1 MWMTFL
7 ALRNSIAIL
16 MAALGV
22 AILGFVALGRLP
34 IDLFPNINLPIIN
47 IGTVYTGAGVLDI
60 EKTVTYPIEKAVSA
74 VSDVKFVESKSR
86 QGLSTVRVWMNW
98 GADVNNGQTEVIQRI
113 QQILNSLPT
122 GIKQP
127 FIVRFD
133 LSNIP
138 VCLVTVAGGG
148 LDERQLYDLA
158 YNVIEPQLER
168 LGGVASAS
176 VDGGKVRQITV
187 NLNRD
192 QLFAKGLSVLD
203 VVRAVNDSNFL
214 LPAGDI
220 KVGRLDYNIYTN
232 NQFKIVQP
240 MEDIVVRKAGANAV
254 PIHVKDI
261 GYVVDSHETQTAIVR
276 NDGERGVFMRVNKQP
291 GANTINVV
299 DQVKELL
306 PRVIGVP
313 PGVKVGITFD
323 QSTYIRQAIQSLWH
337 EALMGSGLAFLV
349 ILVFLR
355 SLTSTLIISIAIPL
369 SILLSFI
376 CMYFL
381 GQTLNVFTLGGLAL
395 AVGRLVDDSIVELEN
410 INRHLN
416 IPGTPRSRA
425 VLEAAR
431 EVAMPIFAATITT
444 IIVFVPT
451 VFLEGQTKLLFIPL
465 TFTISIS
472 LFASFLI
479 SRTVTPLLALK
490 ILQPEKPIDPASRGI
505 KNRVFRLSQRF
516 FEGMEEVYQ
525 RIIEWALEHRALVV
539 GGVAVAF
546 VASLFLVT
554 APYFGLKPL
563 IGTEFFPGS
572 DEAQFRVNIRAPV
585 GTRVEETERIVKGME
600 SIIRTNVRPEE
611 MKSIVSNVG
620 IPQGRS
626 AVFTNNTGPH
636 SATVQVYLSTADKR
650 KRSDREIVN
659 ALRPKFAGQFP
670 GTTYR
675 FVPGGVVS
683 RVINFGS
690 ETAIEVEILGYDLA
704 TADALSREVARIM
717 QSTEGIADVNI
728 SRDANYPEFQVAVDR
743 EKAAALGLSQRD
755 VAQAALFSL
764 NSNASVNPSV
774 FTDPR
779 TGNQY
784 NVVVQLDE
792 PYRRTSDD
800 LGRLFVTTPTD
811 RPVLLSSIASI
822 TKSTGPVEIERKY
835 QQRLIRIA
843 ANAVGRDLGSAS
855 EELESKFRQL
865 PMPAG
870 FSIRLG
876 GQTEQQREAFGSL
889 YFTSI
894 LAIILVY
901 MVLASQFKSLM
912 DPFTIMFSVP
922 MGLIGVF
929 WALYLTNT
937 TLSTTSFM
945 GIIMMVGIVVSN
957 GVLLV
962 EYINELRR
970 HGMPLLEAVPRA
982 GRIRLRP
989 ILMTVLTTVV
999 GLLPMAL
1006 AFGVGTEANQP
1017 LAIAVIGGLLVSTFF
1032 TLVLIPTLYVVF
1044 EERFPRTMHALE
1056 PEPTVPAPEAQ
1067 RGQPE
1072 PHPQRP

>member
-7 ALRNSIAIL
+7 ALRNAIAIL
-16 MAALGV
+16 MASLGV
-22 AILGFVALGRLP
+22 AILGFVALARLP

-86 QGLSTVRVWMNW
+86 QGLSTVRLWMNW

-138 VCLVTVAGGG
+138 VCLVTVSGGD

-158 YNVIEPQLER
+158 YNTIEPQLER

-176 VDGGKVRQITV
+176 VDGGRVRQITV

-192 QLFAKGLSVLD
+192 QLYAKRLSVID
-203 VVRAVNDSNFL
+203 VVRAVNEANFL

-232 NQFKIVQP
+232 NQFKVVQP
-240 MEDIVVRKAGANAV
+240 MEDIVIQRAGPSGT
-254 PIHVKDI
+254 PIHVKDV
-261 GYVVDSHETQTAIVR
+261 GHVVDSHETQTAVVR
-276 NDGERGVFMRVNKQP
+276 IDGHRGVFMRVNKQP
-291 GANTINVV
+291 GANTIAVV
-299 DQVKELL
+299 DQVRELL
-306 PRVIGVP
+306 PKVTGVP
-313 PGVKVGITFD
+313 PGVRVGVTFD
-323 QSTYIRQAIQSLWH
+323 QSIYIRQAIESLWQ
-337 EALMGSGLAFLV
+337 EAMQGSALAFVV
-349 ILVFLR
+349 ILIFLR
-355 SLTSTLIISIAIPL
+355 SFTSTLIISIAIPL

-416 IPGTPRSRA
+416 IPDTPRRKA
-425 VLEAAR
+425 VLDAAR

-451 VFLEGQTKLLFIPL
+451 VFLEGQIKLLFIPL

-472 LFASFLI
+472 LFASFLV
-479 SRTVTPLLALK
+479 SRTVTPLLALRV
-490 ILQPEKPIDPASRGI
+490 LRPEHPVDPASRRV
-505 KNRVFRLSQRF
+505 KDRVFRLSQRF
-516 FEGMEEVYQ
+516 FDGMETLYQ
-525 RIIEWALEHRALVV
+525 RLLEWALGRRGLVV
-539 GGVAVAF
+539 GWVAVAF
-546 VASLFLVT
+546 AGSMFLVL
-554 APYFGLKPL
+554 APWFGLKPL
-563 IGTEFFPGS
+563 IGTEFFPPS
-572 DEAQFRVNIRAPV
+572 DEAQFRINAKAPI
-585 GTRVEETERIVKGME
+585 GTRIEETERIVKGME
-600 SIIRTNVRPEE
+600 SIIRATLRPEE
-611 MKSIVSNVG
+611 LTSVVTNVG

-626 AVFTNNTGPH
+626 AVFTSNTGPH
-636 SATVQVYLSTADKR
+636 SATIQVYLSTADKR
-650 KRSDREIVN
+650 TRSDREIVN
-659 ALRPKFAGQFP
+659 ALRPRFAGQFP
-670 GTTYR
+670 GTRYQ
-675 FVPGGVVS
+675 FVAGGLVS

-690 ETAIEVEILGYDLA
+690 ETAIQVEILGYDLA
-704 TADALSREVARIM
+704 TADALSREVARLM
-717 QSTEGIADVNI
+717 QATEGIADVNI
-728 SRDANYPEFQVAVDR
+728 SRDANYPQFELLVDR
-743 EKAAALGLSQRD
+743 EKAASAGLSQRD
-755 VAQAALFSL
+755 IAQAALFSL
-764 NSNASVNPSV
+764 NSNASVNPSI

-784 NVVVQLDE
+784 NLVVQLDE
-792 PYRRTSDD
+792 PYRQTPDD
-800 LGRLFVTTPTD
+800 LARLFVTVND
-811 RPVLLSSIASI
+811 RPVLLSTVASI
-822 TKSTGPVEIERKY
+822 VQSTGPVEIERKY
-835 QQRLIRIA
+835 AQRLIRIN
-843 ANAVGRDLGSAS
+843 ANAVGRDLGSIS
-855 EELESKFRQL
+855 EDLEAKFRRL
-865 PMPAG
+865 PLPAG
-870 FSIRLG
+870 FTVRLG
-876 GQTEQQREAFGSL
+876 GQTEQQRESFASL

-894 LAIILVY
+894 LAVILVY
-901 MVLASQFKSLM
+901 MVLASQFKSLK

-962 EYINELRR
+962 EYINERRRRGEPLRV
-970 HGMPLLEAVPRA
+970 AVPRA

-989 ILMTVLTTVV
+989 ILMTTLTTVV

-1032 TLVLIPTLYVVF
+1032 TLVLIPTLYVIL
-1044 EERFPRTMHALE
+1044 EERFPRTIG
-1056 PEPTVPAPEAQ
+1056 APEETA
-1067 RGQPE
+1067 
-1072 PHPQRP
+1072 

>member
-7 ALRNSIAIL
+7 ALRNAIAIL
-16 MAALGV
+16 MASLGV
-22 AILGFVALGRLP
+22 AILGFVALARLP

-86 QGLSTVRVWMNW
+86 QGLSTVRLWMNW

-138 VCLVTVAGGG
+138 VCLVTVSGGD

-158 YNVIEPQLER
+158 YNTIEPQLER

-176 VDGGKVRQITV
+176 VDGGRVRQITV

-192 QLFAKGLSVLD
+192 QLYAKRLSVID
-203 VVRAVNDSNFL
+203 VVRAVNEANFL

-232 NQFKIVQP
+232 NQFKVVQP
-240 MEDIVVRKAGANAV
+240 MEDIVIQRAGPSGT
-254 PIHVKDI
+254 PIHVKDV
-261 GYVVDSHETQTAIVR
+261 GHVVDSHETQTAVVR
-276 NDGERGVFMRVNKQP
+276 IDGHRGVFMRVNKQP
-291 GANTINVV
+291 GANTI
-299 DQVKELL
+299 
-306 PRVIGVP
+306 
-313 PGVKVGITFD
+313 
-323 QSTYIRQAIQSLWH
+323 A
-337 EALMGSGLAFLV
+337 
-349 ILVFLR
+349 
-355 SLTSTLIISIAIPL
+355 
-369 SILLSFI
+369 
-376 CMYFL
+376 
-381 GQTLNVFTLGGLAL
+381 
-395 AVGRLVDDSIVELEN
+395 VDDSIVELEN

-416 IPGTPRSRA
+416 IPDTPRRKA
-425 VLEAAR
+425 VLDAAR

-451 VFLEGQTKLLFIPL
+451 VFLEGQIKLLFIPL

-472 LFASFLI
+472 LFASFLV
-479 SRTVTPLLALK
+479 SRTVTPLLALRV
-490 ILQPEKPIDPASRGI
+490 LRPEHPVDPASRRV
-505 KNRVFRLSQRF
+505 KDRVFRLSQRF
-516 FEGMEEVYQ
+516 FDGMETLYQ
-525 RIIEWALEHRALVV
+525 RLLEWALGRRGLVV
-539 GGVAVAF
+539 GWVAVAF
-546 VASLFLVT
+546 AGSMFLVL
-554 APYFGLKPL
+554 APWFGLKPL
-563 IGTEFFPGS
+563 IGTEFFPPS
-572 DEAQFRVNIRAPV
+572 DEAQFRINAKAPI
-585 GTRVEETERIVKGME
+585 GTRIEETERIVKGME
-600 SIIRTNVRPEE
+600 SIIRATLRPEE
-611 MKSIVSNVG
+611 LTSVVTNVG

-626 AVFTNNTGPH
+626 AVFTSNTGPH
-636 SATVQVYLSTADKR
+636 SATIQVYLSTADKR
-650 KRSDREIVN
+650 TRSDREIVN
-659 ALRPKFAGQFP
+659 ALRPRFAGQFP
-670 GTTYR
+670 GTRYQ
-675 FVPGGVVS
+675 FVGGGLVA
-683 RVINFGS
+683 RVLNFGS
-690 ETAIEVEILGYDLA
+690 ETAIQVEILGYDLA
-704 TADALSREVARIM
+704 TADALSREVARLM
-717 QSTEGIADVNI
+717 QATEGIADVNI
-728 SRDANYPEFQVAVDR
+728 SRDANYPQFELLVDR
-743 EKAAALGLSQRD
+743 EKAASAGLSQRD
-755 VAQAALFSL
+755 IAQAALFPL
-764 NSNASVNPSV
+764 NSNASVNPSI

-784 NVVVQLDE
+784 NLVVQLDE
-792 PYRRTSDD
+792 PYRQTPDD
-800 LGRLFVTTPTD
+800 LARLFVTVND
-811 RPVLLSSIASI
+811 RPVLLSTVGSIVQ
-822 TKSTGPVEIERKY
+822 STGPVEIERKY
-835 QQRLIRIA
+835 AQRLIRIN
-843 ANAVGRDLGSAS
+843 ANAVGRDLGSIS
-855 EELESKFRQL
+855 EELEAKFRRL
-865 PMPAG
+865 PLPAG
-870 FSIRLG
+870 FTVRLG
-876 GQTEQQREAFGSL
+876 GQTEQQRESFASL

-894 LAIILVY
+894 LAVILVY
-901 MVLASQFKSLM
+901 MVLASQFKSLK

-962 EYINELRR
+962 EYINERRR
-970 HGMPLLEAVPRA
+970 HGEPLLVAVPRA

-1032 TLVLIPTLYVVF
+1032 TLILIPTLYVML
-1044 EERFPRTMHALE
+1044 EERFPRTIR
-1056 PEPTVPAPEAQ
+1056 EA
-1067 RGQPE
+1067 E
-1072 PHPQRP
+1072 ETS

>member
-1 MWMTFL
+1 MTLL

-16 MAALGV
+16 MASLGV
-22 AILGFVALGRLP
+22 AILGLVALGRLP
-34 IDLFPNINLPIIN
+34 VDLFPNINLPIIN
-47 IGTVYTGAGVLDI
+47 VGTIYTGAGVLDI

-86 QGLSTVRVWMNW
+86 QGLSTVRLWMNW

-127 FIVRFD
+127 FIVRYD

-138 VCLVTVAGGG
+138 VVLVTVSGGG
-148 LDERQLYDLA
+148 LDERQLYDLT
-158 YNVIEPQLER
+158 YNAIEPQLER

-176 VDGGKVRQITV
+176 IDGGKVRQITV

-192 QLFAKGLSVLD
+192 QLYAKGVSIVD
-203 VVRAVNDSNFL
+203 VVSAVNSANFL
-214 LPAGDI
+214 LPAGDM
-220 KVGRLDYNIYTN
+220 KSGRLDYNLYTN
-232 NQFKIVQP
+232 NQFAIVPP
-240 MEDIVVRKAGANAV
+240 MENIVVRTVGPNGV
-254 PIHVKDI
+254 PIHVKDL
-261 GYVVDSHETQTAIVR
+261 GYVADSHETQTSIVR
-276 NDGERGVFMRVNKQP
+276 IDDERGVFLSVNKQP
-291 GANTINVV
+291 GANTIAVV
-299 DQVKELL
+299 DQVKKLL
-306 PRVIGVP
+306 PTLLGVP

-323 QSTYIRQAIQSLWH
+323 QSIYIRRAIESLWDEAIQ
-337 EALMGSGLAFLV
+337 GSVLAFVV

-416 IPGTPRSRA
+416 IPGTPRRTA
-425 VLEAAR
+425 VLDAAR
-431 EVAMPIFAATITT
+431 EVAMPIFSATITT

-451 VFLEGQTKLLFIPL
+451 VFLEGQIKLLFIPL

-472 LFASFLI
+472 LFASFLV

-490 ILQPEKPIDPASRGI
+490 LITPEKPVGPASRSL
-505 KNRVFRLSQRF
+505 RDRLFLGSRYF
-516 FEGMEEVYQ
+516 FTWIEERYA
-525 RIIEWALEHRALVV
+525 RSIEWALAHPRLVV
-539 GGVAVAF
+539 GSTAGAF
-546 VASLFLVT
+546 AASLLLVS
-554 APYFGLKPL
+554 APSLGLGPL
-563 IGTEFFPGS
+563 IGTEFFPAS
-572 DEAQFRVNIRAPV
+572 DEAQFRINVKAPV
-585 GTRVEETERIVKGME
+585 GTRVEETERIVKAME
-600 SIIRTNVRPEE
+600 SIVKAELRAEE
-611 MKSIVSNVG
+611 LVSIVSNVG
-620 IPQGRS
+620 IPQGPS
-626 AVFTNNTGPH
+626 AVFTSNTGPH
-636 SATVQVYLSTADKR
+636 SASVQVDLSTADER
-650 KRSDREIVN
+650 KRSDREIIA
-659 ALRPKFAGQFP
+659 ALRPRFAGKFP

-675 FVPGGVVS
+675 FVPGGLVA
-683 RVINFGS
+683 RTINFGS
-690 ETAIEVEILGYDLA
+690 DTALEVEVLGYDLGA
-704 TADALSREVARIM
+704 ADALSRELARIM
-717 QSTEGIADVNI
+717 ASTSGVTDVTI
-728 SRDANYPEFQVAVDR
+728 SRDANYPQFEITVDR
-743 EKAAALGLSQRD
+743 EKAAAAGLFQRGIAEA
-755 VAQAALFSL
+755 VLFSL
-764 NSNASVNPSV
+764 NSNASISPSI

-792 PYRRTSDD
+792 PYRRTPED
-800 LGRLFVTTPTD
+800 LGRIFVTTD
-811 RPVLLSSIASI
+811 DGRPVLLSTIADIKQSA
-822 TKSTGPVEIERKY
+822 GPVEIERKY
-835 QQRLIRIA
+835 QQRLVRIA
-843 ANAVGRDLGSAS
+843 ANAVGRDLGSIS
-855 EELESKFRQL
+855 EELEAKFGRL
-865 PMPAG
+865 PLPAG
-870 FSIRLG
+870 FTVRLG
-876 GQTEQQREAFGSL
+876 GQTEQQRESFASL
-889 YFTSI
+889 SFTSL
-894 LAIILVY
+894 LAVLLVY
-901 MVLASQFKSLM
+901 MVLASQFRSLK

-962 EYINELRR
+962 EYINERRR
-970 HGMPLLEAVPRA
+970 HGEPLRVAVPRA

-1032 TLVLIPTLYVVF
+1032 TLILIPTLYVML
-1044 EERFPRTMHALE
+1044 EERFPRTIR
-1056 PEPTVPAPEAQ
+1056 EA
-1067 RGQPE
+1067 E
-1072 PHPQRP
+1072 ETS

>member
-1 MWMTFL
+1 MWMTLL
-7 ALRNSIAIL
+7 AMRNAIAIL
-16 MAALGV
+16 MASLGV
-22 AILGFVALGRLP
+22 AILGLVALARLP

-86 QGLSTVRVWMNW
+86 QGLSTVRLWMNW

-113 QQILNSLPT
+113 QQILNALPT

-138 VCLVTVAGGG
+138 VCLVTASGGG

-158 YNVIEPQLER
+158 YNTIEPQLER

-192 QLFAKGLSVLD
+192 QLYAKRLSVLD
-203 VVRAVNDSNFL
+203 VVRAVNESNFL

-232 NQFKIVQP
+232 NQFKLVQP
-240 MEDIVVRKAGANAV
+240 MEDIVVRKAGANDT
-254 PIHVKDI
+254 PIHVKDV

-276 NDGERGVFMRVNKQP
+276 IDGDRGVFMRVNKQP
-291 GANTINVV
+291 GANTIAVV
-299 DQVKELL
+299 DQVRELL
-306 PRVIGVP
+306 PKVIGVP
-313 PGVKVGITFD
+313 PGVKVGVTFD
-323 QSTYIRQAIQSLWH
+323 QSIYIRQAIESLWH
-337 EALMGSGLAFLV
+337 EALQGSALAFLV
-349 ILVFLR
+349 ILIFLR

-416 IPGTPRSRA
+416 IPGTPRRTA
-425 VLEAAR
+425 VLDAAR

-451 VFLEGQTKLLFIPL
+451 VFLEGQIKLLFIPL

-472 LFASFLI
+472 LFASFLV
-479 SRTVTPLLALK
+479 SRTVTPLLALRV
-490 ILQPEKPIDPASRGI
+490 LRPETPIDPTSHRF
-505 KNRVFRLSQRF
+505 KDRVFRLSQRF
-516 FEGMEEVYQ
+516 FDRMETLYQ
-525 RIIEWALEHRALVV
+525 RLLEWALGHRWLVV
-539 GGVAVAF
+539 GSVATTFAG
-546 VASLFLVT
+546 SMFLVA
-554 APYFGLKPL
+554 APSFGLKPL
-563 IGTEFFPGS
+563 IGTEFFPAS
-572 DEAQFRVNIRAPV
+572 DEAQFRINVKAPI
-585 GTRVEETERIVKGME
+585 GTRIEETERIVRGME
-600 SIIRTNVRPEE
+600 GIVRATLRPEE
-611 MKSIVSNVG
+611 LNSVVTNVG

-636 SATVQVYLSTADKR
+636 SATLQVYLSTADKR
-650 KRSDREIVN
+650 TRSDREIVA
-659 ALRPKFAGQFP
+659 ALRPMFAGQFP
-670 GTTYR
+670 GTRYQ
-675 FVPGGVVS
+675 FVAGGLVS
-683 RVINFGS
+683 RIINFGS
-690 ETAIEVEILGYDLA
+690 ETAIQAEILGYDLP
-704 TADALSREVARIM
+704 TADALSREIARIM
-717 QSTEGIADVNI
+717 QATEGVADVNV
-728 SRDANYPEFQVAVDR
+728 SRDANYPQFDLVVDR
-743 EKAAALGLSQRD
+743 QKAAVAGISQRD

-764 NSNASVNPSV
+764 NSNASVNPSI

-779 TGNQY
+779 SGNQY

-792 PYRRTSDD
+792 PYRQTADD
-800 LGRLFVTTPTD
+800 LARLFVTVND
-811 RPVLLSSIASI
+811 RPVLLSTVAAIVQA
-822 TKSTGPVEIERKY
+822 TGPVEIERKY
-835 QQRLIRIA
+835 QQRLVRIA
-843 ANAVGRDLGSAS
+843 ANAVGRDLGSIS
-855 EELESKFRQL
+855 EELEAKFRQL
-865 PMPAG
+865 PLPAG
-870 FSIRLG
+870 FTVRLG
-876 GQTEQQREAFGSL
+876 GQTEQQRESFASL

-894 LAIILVY
+894 LAVILVY
-901 MVLASQFKSLM
+901 MVLASQFKSLK

-929 WALYLTNT
+929 WALYVTST

-962 EYINELRR
+962 EYINERR
-970 HGMPLLEAVPRA
+970 RRGESLLVAVPRA

-1032 TLVLIPTLYVVF
+1032 TLILIPTLYVMF
-1044 EERFPRTMHALE
+1044 EEWFPRTLGE
-1056 PEPTVPAPEAQ
+1056 PDETAPR
-1067 RGQPE
+1067 RGAP
-1072 PHPQRP
+1072 

>member
-1 MWMTFL
+1 MWLTFL
-7 ALRNSIAIL
+7 ALRNAIAVL
-16 MAALGV
+16 MASLAIAL
-22 AILGFVALGRLP
+22 LGFVALGRLP

-47 IGTVYTGAGVLDI
+47 IGTVYTGAGVLDV

-113 QQILNSLPT
+113 QQILNTLPS

-127 FIVRFD
+127 FILRFD

-138 VCLVTVAGGG
+138 VVLLTVSGGG

-158 YNVIEPQLER
+158 YNTIEPQLER

-192 QLFAKGLSVLD
+192 QLYAKGLSVLD

-214 LPAGDI
+214 LPSGDI
-220 KVGRLDYNIYTN
+220 RVGRLDYNIYTN

-240 MEDIVVRKAGANAV
+240 MEDIVVSKTGPNGV
-254 PIHVKDI
+254 PIHVKDL
-261 GYVVDSHETQTAIVR
+261 GTVEDSAEKQTAIVR
-276 NDGERGVFMRVNKQP
+276 VNGNRAVFLRVNKQP

-299 DQVKELL
+299 DQVRELM
-306 PRVIGVP
+306 PKMMGVP
-313 PGVKVGITFD
+313 PGVTLAITLD
-323 QSTYIRQAIQSLWH
+323 QSMYIRQAIRSLWY
-337 EALMGSGLAFLV
+337 EALQGSVLAFLV
-349 ILVFLR
+349 ILIFLR

-369 SILLSFI
+369 SILLTFI

-381 GQTLNVFTLGGLAL
+381 GQSVNVFTLGGLAL

-410 INRHLN
+410 INRHLTM
-416 IPGTPRSRA
+416 PGNPRRRA
-425 VLEAAR
+425 VLDAAR
-431 EVAMPIFAATITT
+431 EVAMPIFVATITT
-444 IIVFVPT
+444 IVVFVPT

-465 TFTISIS
+465 TFTISVS
-472 LFASFLI
+472 LFASFLV
-479 SRTVTPLLALK
+479 SRTVTPLLALRV
-490 ILQPEKPIDPASRGI
+490 LRPERPPDPSSR
-505 KNRVFRLSQRF
+505 KFHHRVGRLSQRF
-516 FEGMEEVYQ
+516 FDGMEALYERVL
-525 RIIEWALEHRALVV
+525 EWALLHRRLVV
-539 GGVAVAF
+539 GAVAVSF
-546 VASLFLVT
+546 VGSLFLVA

-563 IGTEFFPGS
+563 IGSEFFPSS
-572 DEAQFRVNIRAPV
+572 DESQFRVNLKASV
-585 GTRVEETERIVKGME
+585 GTRVEETERLVRGME
-600 SIIRTNVRPEE
+600 SIIRANLKPDEIRT
-611 MKSIVSNVG
+611 IVANVG

-626 AVFTNNTGPH
+626 AVFTTNTGPH
-636 SATVQVYLSTADKR
+636 SATVQVYLTTADKR
-650 KRSDREIVN
+650 QRTDREIVN

-675 FVPGGVVS
+675 FVTGGIVS

-690 ETAIEVEILGYDLA
+690 ETAIEAEVLGYDLP
-704 TADALSREVARIM
+704 TGEALAREVARIM
-717 QSTEGIADVNI
+717 QATEGVADVNI
-728 SRDANYPEFQVAVDR
+728 SRDANYPQFEVKVDR
-743 EKAAALGLSQRD
+743 QKAAAAGLSQRD
-755 VAQAALFSL
+755 IAQAALFSL
-764 NSNASVNPSV
+764 NSNSSVNPSI

-784 NVVVQLDE
+784 NLVVQLAE
-792 PYRRTSDD
+792 PYRQTPDD
-800 LGRLFVTTPTD
+800 LGRLFVTVND
-811 RPVLLSSIASI
+811 RPVLLSTVAEIA
-822 TKSTGPVEIERKY
+822 KSTGPVEIERKY
-835 QQRLIRIA
+835 QQRIVRVA
-843 ANAVGRDLGSAS
+843 ANAVGRDLGSLS
-855 EELESKFRQL
+855 EELDAKFKQL
-865 PMPAG
+865 PLPAG

-876 GQTEQQREAFGSL
+876 GQTEQQREAFSSL
-889 YFTSI
+889 YFTSL
-894 LAIILVY
+894 LALILVY
-901 MVLASQFKSLM
+901 MVMASQFRSLK

-962 EYINELRR
+962 EYINERRR
-970 HGMPLLEAVPRA
+970 HGEPLLQAVPRA

-989 ILMTVLTTVV
+989 ILMTTLTTVV

-1032 TLVLIPTLYVVF
+1032 TLVLIPTLYVMF
-1044 EERFPRTMHALE
+1044 EEWFPRTIG
-1056 PEPTVPAPEAQ
+1056 APEDQAA
-1067 RGQPE
+1067 
-1072 PHPQRP
+1072 

>member
-1 MWMTFL
+1 MWMTLL

-16 MAALGV
+16 MASLGI
-22 AILGFVALGRLP
+22 AILGFVALSRLP
-34 IDLFPNINLPIIN
+34 TDLFPNINLPIIN

-138 VCLVTVAGGG
+138 VCLVTASGGG

-158 YNVIEPQLER
+158 YNTIEPQLER

-192 QLFAKGLSVLD
+192 QIYAKGLSVLD

-232 NQFKIVQP
+232 NQFKLVQP

-254 PIHVKDI
+254 PIHVKDL
-261 GYVVDSHETQTAIVR
+261 GYVVDSHETQTAVVR
-276 NDGERGVFMRVNKQP
+276 IDGARGVFMRVNKQP

-299 DQVKELL
+299 DSVKALL
-306 PRVIGVP
+306 PKIIGVP
-313 PGVKVGITFD
+313 PGVNVGITFD
-323 QSTYIRQAIQSLWH
+323 QSVYIRQAIESLWH
-337 EALMGSGLAFLV
+337 EALQGSALAFLV
-349 ILVFLR
+349 ILIFLR

-410 INRHLN
+410 INRHLA
-416 IPGTPRSRA
+416 IPGTPRRKA
-425 VLEAAR
+425 VLDAAR
-431 EVAMPIFAATITT
+431 EVAMPIFSATITT

-472 LFASFLI
+472 LFASFLV
-479 SRTVTPLLALK
+479 SRTVTPLLALRV
-490 ILQPEKPIDPASRGI
+490 LQPEQPVDPASRKI
-505 KNRVFRLSQRF
+505 KDRVFGFSRRF
-516 FEGMEEVYQ
+516 FERMEELYQ
-525 RIIEWALEHRALVV
+525 RVLEWALDHRRLVV
-539 GGVAVAF
+539 GGVATAF
-546 VASLFLVT
+546 VLSMFLVA
-554 APYFGLKPL
+554 APRFGLKPL

-572 DEAQFRVNIRAPV
+572 DEGQFRINVRAPV
-585 GTRVEETERIVKGME
+585 GTRVEETERIVRGME
-600 SIIRTNVRPEE
+600 SIVKANTRPEE
-611 MKSIVSNVG
+611 VRSIVSNVG

-626 AVFTNNTGPH
+626 AVFTSNTGPH

-650 KRSDREIVN
+650 KRSDRDIVN
-659 ALRPKFAGQFP
+659 ALRPKFANQFP
-670 GTTYR
+670 GTVYR
-675 FVPGGVVS
+675 FIPGGVVS

-704 TADALSREVARIM
+704 TADALSREVARVM

-728 SRDANYPEFQVAVDR
+728 SRDAKYPQFEVKVDR

-779 TGNQY
+779 SGNQY

-792 PYRRTSDD
+792 PYRRTADD
-800 LGRLFVTTPTD
+800 LNRLFVTTPND
-811 RPVLLSSIASI
+811 RPVLLSTIAEI
-822 TKSTGPVEIERKY
+822 TQSTGPVEIERKY

-870 FSIRLG
+870 FTIRMG

-889 YFTSI
+889 FFTSI
-894 LAIILVY
+894 LAILLVY

-970 HGMPLLEAVPRA
+970 HGVPLLEAVPRA

-1032 TLVLIPTLYVVF
+1032 TLVLIPTLYVIF
-1044 EERFPRTMHALE
+1044 EQRFPRTMSALE
-1056 PEPTVPAPEAQ
+1056 PAPAAASPAPAAP
-1067 RGQPE
+1067 GH
-1072 PHPQRP
+1072 PHPQLP

>member
-1 MWMTFL
+1 MWMTLL

-16 MAALGV
+16 MASLGI
-22 AILGFVALGRLP
+22 AILGFVALDRLP

-47 IGTVYTGAGVLDI
+47 IGTIYTGAGVLDI

-74 VSDVKFVESKSR
+74 ISDVKFVESKSR

-98 GADVNNGQTEVIQRI
+98 GADVNSGQTEVIQRI

-122 GIKQP
+122 GIKRP

-133 LSNIP
+133 LSTIP
-138 VCLVTVAGGG
+138 VCLVTVSGGR

-158 YNVIEPQLER
+158 YNIIEPQLER
-168 LGGVASAS
+168 LNGVASAS
-176 VDGGKVRQITV
+176 VDGGKIRQITV

-192 QLFAKGLSVLD
+192 QLFAKSLSILD
-203 VVRAVNDSNFL
+203 VIRAVNTANFL

-220 KVGRLDYNIYTN
+220 KAGRLDYNIYTN
-232 NQFKIVQP
+232 NQFTIVRP
-240 MEDIVVRKAGANAV
+240 MEDIVVRKVGANET
-254 PIHVKDI
+254 PIHVKDV
-261 GYVVDSHETQTAIVR
+261 GTVVDSHETQTSIVR
-276 NDGERGVFMRVNKQP
+276 IDDERGVFLSVNKQP
-291 GANTINVV
+291 GANTIAVV
-299 DQVKELL
+299 DQVRKLL
-306 PRVIGVP
+306 PKLIGVP
-313 PGVKVGITFD
+313 PTVKIGITLD
-323 QSTYIRQAIQSLWH
+323 QSIYIRQAIESLWH

-355 SLTSTLIISIAIPL
+355 SLTSTLIISVAIPL

-416 IPGTPRSRA
+416 IPGTPRRRA
-425 VLEAAR
+425 VLDAAR
-431 EVAMPIFAATITT
+431 EVAMPIFSATITT

-451 VFLEGQTKLLFIPL
+451 IFLEGQLKLLFVPL

-472 LFASFLI
+472 LFASFLV

-490 ILQPEKPIDPASRGI
+490 VLRPEPPIDAASPRC
-505 KNRVFRLSQRF
+505 KDRVFRLSQRF
-516 FEGMEEVYQ
+516 FDGMEQLYQ
-525 RIIEWALEHRALVV
+525 RLIEWALRRRGLVV
-539 GGVAVAF
+539 GSTAAAF
-546 VASLFLVT
+546 GLSLFLVG
-554 APYFGLKPL
+554 APYLGLTPL
-563 IGTEFFPGS
+563 IGTEFFPSS
-572 DEAQFRVNIRAPV
+572 DEGQFRIDLKAPV
-585 GTRVEETERIVKGME
+585 GTRVEETERIVKNME
-600 SIIRTNVRPEE
+600 AIVRSTLRPEE
-611 MKSIVSNVG
+611 LVSVVSSIG
-620 IPQGRS
+620 IPQGQ
-626 AVFTNNTGPH
+626 AAIMTNNTGPH
-636 SATVQVYLSTADKR
+636 SASIQVYLSAADR
-650 KRSDREIVN
+650 RARNDREIVN
-659 ALRPKFAGQFP
+659 ALRPQFVDRFL
-670 GTTYR
+670 GTTHR
-675 FVPGGVVS
+675 FVPGGLVA
-683 RVINFGS
+683 RTINFGAD
-690 ETAIEVEILGYDLA
+690 TALEVEILGYDLA
-704 TADALSREVARIM
+704 TGEALAREAARVM
-717 QSTEGIADVNI
+717 GETEGVADVTV
-728 SRDANYPEFQVAVDR
+728 SRDANYPQFEVTVDR
-743 EKAAALGLSQRD
+743 EKAALSGISQRAI
-755 VAQAALFSL
+755 AQAVLFSL
-764 NSNASVNPSV
+764 NSNASVSPSV

-784 NVVVQLDE
+784 NLVVQLDE
-792 PYRRTSDD
+792 PYRRTLDD
-800 LGRLFVTTPTD
+800 LHRIFVTGEDD
-811 RPVLLSSIASI
+811 RPVLLSTVASV
-822 TKSTGPVEIERKY
+822 TQSTGPVEIERKY
-835 QQRLIRIA
+835 QQRLVRIA
-843 ANAVGRDLGSAS
+843 ANAVGRDLGSISA
-855 EELESKFRQL
+855 ELEARFAQL
-865 PMPAG
+865 PVPAG

-876 GQTEQQREAFGSL
+876 GQSQQQREAFGSL

-901 MVLASQFKSLM
+901 MVLASQFKSLK

-970 HGMPLLEAVPRA
+970 HGVPLLEAVPRA

-1032 TLVLIPTLYVVF
+1032 TLVLIPTLYVIF
-1044 EERFPRTMHALE
+1044 EERFPRAPMSLDNHERDALS
-1056 PEPTVPAPEAQ
+1056 
-1067 RGQPE
+1067 
-1072 PHPQRP
+1072 